1 MIETQPKSPT
11 QKLLSEYRHAIWRK
25 AALEAVPG
33 VGQKA
38 LEPCIEQ
45 ICLTHELV
53 ATLQS
58 NRRVGEKLYW
68 IIFASYLTDRQPCDV
83 EEILSDIARL
93 YEAIPRRT
101 YFRLKARAIEIMDDR
116 LCKMNEDSKTA

>member
-1 MIETQPKSPT
+1 MIEVPSKSPT
-11 QKLLSEYRHAIWRK
+11 LALLSGYRHAIWRK

-53 ATLQS
+53 ATLQTS
-58 NRRVGEKLYW
+58 KRVGEKLYW

-83 EEILSDIARL
+83 DEILSDIARL
-93 YEAIPRRT
+93 YQSIPRRT
-101 YFRLKARAIEIMDDR
+101 YFRLKARAIEIMDEC
-116 LCKMNEDSKTA
+116 LCKMNKNRKVA